1 MRVFVYKS
9 DGKLSGATSEDK
21 DKIAKM
27 PVGEPFEIEYKQRR
41 NPKFNAKY
49 WALIRL
55 FLDNIPE
62 SFQKDLQ
69 NHQFQIRNKDD
80 AHFYMK
86 LKTGYIEKKF
96 VDKKGNV
103 AWVPKSIAFDK
114 MDEME
119 FSEFYSKAV
128 DVVCGIIGVEQSEI
142 LNELMEFL

>member
-1 MRVFVYKS
+1 MKLFVFKS
-9 DGKLSGATSEDK
+9 GSKLVPATSEDK
-21 DKIAKM
+21 EKIGKM
-27 PVGEPFEIEYKQRR
+27 PVGTPFEIEYKQRR

-49 WALIRL
+49 WSLIRL

-69 NHQFQIRNKDD
+69 NHQFQIRNKED

-96 VDKKGNV
+96 LDNKGNV

-128 DVVCGIIGVEQSEI
+128 DVVCGVIGVEQSEI
-142 LNELMEFL
+142 MNELLTFM